1 MSRQRYHVVSRGH
14 LRNLLVVVALF
25 LSRPTAPYLIAG
37 AIVFVLGMAL
47 RIWSKGTLRRDEA
60 HTVDG
65 PYALCRHP
73 YYLANLLVDSGI
85 CLLTGQPLLLL
96 AYVPFFYS
104 VYLPV
109 MRREEAFL
117 SHQFPG
123 DYEQYGRRMRLF
135 PLPPREWRMLRGSW
149 SARRAFLYEREAT
162 RALRLL
168 AIPLLVIGVGQA
180 WRDGWCEFIEWDG
193 LYLLC
198 AATALNLTGHLLY
211 QHVVRP
217 TRRHRLSSHWAA
229 GGLVLVF
236 VFALAMT
243 FSAPWKASEL
253 PALARL
259 LGATPVLALQ
269 DLPQLQGAPAAGL
282 YLVEDDMCHEKLA
295 SASRGVR
302 MIRPYWEDFEVYY
315 LVRIGNP

>member
-1 MSRQRYHVVSRGH
+1 MRREKYHIVSRGY

-37 AIVFVLGMAL
+37 AIVFVFGMAL
-47 RIWSKGTLRRDEA
+47 RIWSKGTLQRDEA
-60 HTVDG
+60 LTVDG

-73 YYLANLLVDSGI
+73 FYLANLLVDSGI
-85 CLLTGQPLLLL
+85 CLMTGQPLLLL

-117 SHQFPG
+117 SERFPR
-123 DYEQYGRRMRLF
+123 ECAQCGRRMRLF

-149 SARRAFLYEREAT
+149 SAHRAFIYEREAT
-162 RALRLL
+162 RSLRLL
-168 AIPLLVIGVGQA
+168 AIPLVVVAAGQA

-198 AATALNLTGHLLY
+198 AAAALNLIGHLLY
-211 QHVVRP
+211 RHLVRSGK
-217 TRRHRLSSHWAA
+217 RHRLSSRWAA
-229 GGLVLVF
+229 GGLALVF
-236 VFALAMT
+236 VFSLAMT
-243 FSAPWKASEL
+243 FSAPWEASEL
-253 PALARL
+253 PALARQ
-259 LGATPVLALQ
+259 LGAAPVLALQ

-282 YLVEDDMCHEKLA
+282 YLVEDDVYHEKLA
-295 SASRGVR
+295 SASPGVR
-302 MIRPYWEDFEVYY
+302 MIRPYWKDFEVYY
-315 LVRIGNP
+315 LVRIGTP